1 MFHLLCLAQL
11 VEHMTVEVQHGYRMV
26 TGSIPVAETSFCLE
40 TFFFEIFSQTVIC
53 LETVCYFID
62 MTAPPP
68 SSSSSSP
75 PDVFKTPLTLCE
87 CMFEWM
93 YESNPMYAKDKN
105 LKNMF
110 FQKYNISMTINVDNK
125 LNNDSS
131 NDDLVI
137 NNNNTNSVMNDDNN
151 NNNHINHDKNNIVD
165 MVDDQLKVPAW
176 DWDAISKKMHDR
188 GVPYSSVHCAILWKY
203 VAYGKK
209 YNDNLYSNAMND
221 DEDKEDAYYQPFT
234 AIRRFSLCKNSDNPQ
249 LFLPSLSFDCK
260 IQDLLQATGVSK
272 LIIMFI
278 MMVMMMILMMIL
290 MLLLLMMMMMMMM
303 MVVIKVDQVLSLPTN
318 AFEQQSMLDDMTSNY
333 YYV

>member
-1 MFHLLCLAQL
+1 
-11 VEHMTVEVQHGYRMV
+11 
-26 TGSIPVAETSFCLE
+26 
-40 TFFFEIFSQTVIC
+40 
-53 LETVCYFID
+53 

-68 SSSSSSP
+68 NVTTT

-110 FQKYNISMTINVDNK
+110 FQKYNISMSMNGDNK
-125 LNNDSS
+125 HNNDSNNTSLNKS
-131 NDDLVI
+131 NDDTTGTMNDNY
-137 NNNNTNSVMNDDNN
+137 NNNDNN
-151 NNNHINHDKNNIVD
+151 NHEDDKNNID
-165 MVDDQLKVPAW
+165 KLDDPLKVPAW
-176 DWDAISKKMHDR
+176 DWDTISKKMFDR

-209 YNDNLYSNAMND
+209 YSDNLNSNVLNE

-260 IQDLLQATGVSK
+260 IQDMLQATGVSK
-272 LIIMFI
+272 
-278 MMVMMMILMMIL
+278 
-290 MLLLLMMMMMMMM
+290 
-303 MVVIKVDQVLSLPTN
+303 
-318 AFEQQSMLDDMTSNY
+318 
-333 YYV
+333 